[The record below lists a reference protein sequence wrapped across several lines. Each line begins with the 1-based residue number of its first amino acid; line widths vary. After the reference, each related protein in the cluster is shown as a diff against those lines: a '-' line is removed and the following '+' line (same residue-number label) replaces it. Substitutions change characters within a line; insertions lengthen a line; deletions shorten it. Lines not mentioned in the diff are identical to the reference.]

1 MRLFLSIT
9 LALALFGGAARAAEN
24 AYDVLGK
31 VLKPIVTIFLDDP
44 RSSSRALAA
53 DLTLLDMTKLPAQF
67 KGSKVALAVE
77 NPDKLI
83 LRGPVLGEPVTLCR
97 NGQELWGFPGAKLQ
111 SMIDQL
117 GELPKR
123 KKKFKLERLSLPFPE
138 QQLVFL
144 PILFQVRDEGTQ
156 DLDGMPCRVLDV
168 GLMPQLAESL
178 EVQGWMA
185 RAWIRADYTIAKL
198 QVGHPG
204 WQVIVGVERVEFRES
219 FPKDNWE
226 PNASEAGD
234 VLKLDPPRF
243 KQILDAASAK
253 GKLP

>member
-9 LALALFGGAARAAEN
+9 GALALSAAGACAAEN

-31 VLKPIVTIFLDDP
+31 VLKPIITIFLEETNN
-44 RSSSRALAA
+44 SARALAA
-53 DLTLLDMTKLPAQF
+53 DMTLLEMTKLPPQF
-67 KGSKVALAVE
+67 KGSKVALTIE

-97 NGQELWGFPGAKLQ
+97 NGQEIWGFPGTKLQ

-123 KKKFKLERLSLPFPE
+123 KKKFKLERFSLPFPE

-144 PILFQVRDEGTQ
+144 PILFQVRDEGEQ
-156 DLDGMPCRVLDV
+156 DLNGISCRVLDV
-168 GLMPQLAESL
+168 GLMPQLAKSL
-178 EVQGWMA
+178 EVEGWMA

-204 WQVIVGVERVEFRES
+204 WQIIVGMDRVQFRES
-219 FPKDNWE
+219 FPTETWQ
-226 PNASEAGD
+226 PNAAEASD
-234 VLKLDPPRF
+234 VLKLDPPQF
-243 KQILDAASAK
+243 KQILDAATAK